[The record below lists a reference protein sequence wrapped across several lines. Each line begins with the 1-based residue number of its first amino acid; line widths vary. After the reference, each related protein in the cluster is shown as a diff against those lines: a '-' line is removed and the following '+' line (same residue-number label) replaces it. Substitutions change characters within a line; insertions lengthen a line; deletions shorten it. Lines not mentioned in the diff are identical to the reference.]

1 MARIRSIKPEFWS
14 HPVIG
19 KLDDASK
26 CLALALLCLGD
37 DEGYFYADP
46 TLVRNFA
53 RPFDDDSSSTRRALD
68 TLSISGWI
76 ELAEHPTH
84 GLIGR
89 IINFERH
96 QVIDRKRP
104 SKIKGY
110 FDSTSPRRVLDES
123 SCQEQGTGNREQGVQ
138 HQLHPFFAEAPRAT
152 APDPVSPGK
161 QAVDVDVV
169 ELREE
174 PKPKAKP
181 KRKRNP
187 KLEIAILNFS
197 EAQQAA
203 WDRVQAAYPAKGWNY
218 STRSAQPR
226 KTNLALAAERF
237 KTICEEAPIQTAD
250 GPLSPDDLANAT
262 LAWIAQRQ
270 KEAGQGGIPNVPCI
284 ENFFSSDAVSKK
296 HWQTALIEFFGISP

>member
-1 MARIRSIKPEFWS
+1 ME
-14 HPVIG
+14 PV
-19 KLDDASK
+19 KSKAS
-26 CLALALLCLGD
+26 
-37 DEGYFYADP
+37 
-46 TLVRNFA
+46 
-53 RPFDDDSSSTRRALD
+53 
-68 TLSISGWI
+68 
-76 ELAEHPTH
+76 
-84 GLIGR
+84 
-89 IINFERH
+89 
-96 QVIDRKRP
+96 
-104 SKIKGY
+104 
-110 FDSTSPRRVLDES
+110 
-123 SCQEQGTGNREQGVQ
+123 
-138 HQLHPFFAEAPRAT
+138 
-152 APDPVSPGK
+152 
-161 QAVDVDVV
+161 
-169 ELREE
+169 
-174 PKPKAKP
+174 PKEKP

-270 KEAGQGGIPNVPCI
+270 KEVGQGGIPNVPCI